1 MAGLEKNH
9 KFAPCGNA
17 PGSARGNTRANT
29 RGSALRSARE
39 NTRGSAMVELCLMA
53 PWIFFLFIGVMDFG
67 YFAYAA
73 IQVESAARVA
83 AMRTSVD
90 AASQSSA
97 IACAAVLPEL
107 KFLPNIMT
115 AVTSCNA
122 APLVVTQNT
131 YCGTNA
137 PASIICSARPTSPNC
152 ADCTL
157 GVALNSASS
166 EVVVTYNSPQFIP
179 IPGLLD
185 GKLNLT
191 RKAEMRILVQ

>member
-1 MAGLEKNH
+1 
-9 KFAPCGNA
+9 
-17 PGSARGNTRANT
+17 
-29 RGSALRSARE
+29 
-39 NTRGSAMVELCLMA
+39 MVELCLMA

-90 AASQSSA
+90 SASQSSA

-115 AVTSCNA
+115 TVTSCNA

-131 YCGTNA
+131 YCGGST
-137 PASIICSARPTSPNC
+137 PPSIICSARPTSPSC

-157 GVALNSASS
+157 GIANAASS

>member
-1 MAGLEKNH
+1 
-9 KFAPCGNA
+9 
-17 PGSARGNTRANT
+17 
-29 RGSALRSARE
+29 
-39 NTRGSAMVELCLMA
+39 MVELCLMA

-83 AMRTSVD
+83 AMRTSAD
-90 AASQSSA
+90 TASQSSA

-115 AVTSCNA
+115 TVTSCNA

-131 YCGTNA
+131 YCGASVTGV
-137 PASIICSARPTSPNC
+137 PACAGGATPTLC
-152 ADCTL
+152 ADCTAPAPNGPL
-157 GVALNSASS
+157 AASS

-179 IPGLLD
+179 IPGLLN